1 MKILIGTNCLSQV
14 HHLAYASHC
23 QFWYRLGKKHADIKF
38 YFMPP
43 GRMSIDNMRNAAA
56 KVALEL
62 ECDYLMFIDDDMILH
77 PDTLQSLLDADK
89 DIVMALTFIR
99 GGVFHPMFFKKL
111 PKETGGYDLTYY
123 TDWEDNVNEKG
134 IVDCQAVG
142 FATVLIKTHLLKQLQ
157 APYFLTAGGSTE
169 DVYFCCRVKEEIGDH
184 VTIAVDTKVPT
195 GHILEPEI
203 VHVDTVKKL
212 REYHKT
218 EEPKENPDRGQEY
231 LERCFPNLS

>member
-1 MKILIGTNCLSQV
+1 MKILIGTNVLTSV

-23 QFWYRLGKKHADIKF
+23 EFWYKLGKKHPDIKF

-77 PDTLQSLLDADK
+77 PNTMESLLKADK

-99 GGVFHPMFFKKL
+99 GGEFPPMFFKRV
-111 PKETGGYDLTYY
+111 PKDGGYDLTHYS
-123 TDWEDNVNEKG
+123 DWQENIDENG
-134 IVDCQAVG
+134 LVDAAAIG
-142 FATVLIKTHLLKQLQ
+142 FATVLIKMDLIKKLEP
-157 APYFLTAGGSTE
+157 PYFLTAGGHTE
-169 DVYFCCRVKEEIGDH
+169 DVYFCCRVKAEVGEQ
-184 VTIAVDTKVPT
+184 VSIAVDTKVPT

-203 VHVDTVKKL
+203 VHISTVEKL
-212 REYHKT
+212 RAYHKK
-218 EEPKENPDRGQEY
+218 EEPKATIDRGQEY
-231 LERCFPNLS
+231 LERCFPNSD